1 MDSVVPPIS
10 GPLDKARA
18 GVYIDFG
25 RDTMTAEEACAA
37 AAKHAIT
44 CRKCFMP
51 IMDEEGNPG
60 YFAEACRQGLPL
72 LVAYVQAIGE
82 DVPQVYLDTL
92 APGV

>member
-1 MDSVVPPIS
+1 
-10 GPLDKARA
+10 
-18 GVYIDFG
+18 
-25 RDTMTAEEACAA
+25 MTAEEACAA

-51 IMDEEGNPG
+51 IMDEEGYPG